1 MLIKKIKIENFRQ
14 YSGSHE
20 IFFSTDKDK
29 NVTLL
34 IGDNGTGKTT
44 ISQAFLW
51 CLYGET
57 PGFLKKE
64 SILSK
69 TLEDNLL
76 RGLHM
81 ATVLVELEMEHSGC
95 CYTITRSKTFY
106 CSYDGNIS
114 SDSPV
119 LNIQKTGITGE
130 TETLSKRDTEKCIE
144 EILPKELS
152 TYFFL
157 TGEKID
163 SMSSDIKMGKSKDF
177 ANAVNTLLD
186 LNYYKTAIKHLKA
199 IKKEY
204 DSSDFSGM
212 SDEIEEINRKIET
225 TDTLIAKQE
234 EKLKNTEESISYF
247 DNRIIDA
254 KSFLKANESS
264 KNLEIERQ
272 RLEEK
277 QKNKRADST
286 IEINTG
292 IRNFIEQ
299 APYFF
304 AKEPFLQA
312 LKTLKEV
319 SNIKTDDIP
328 ERLHADLINWI
339 QEHHKCIC
347 GTEILDGSKE
357 YEFLESWK
365 TVVPPE
371 AIGTLIKNEKPKIFD
386 SFKFSKNLYK
396 NLAQVK
402 EQLDEFHDE
411 IEDLQEDIERITD
424 KIANSEDTSQIQARL
439 TNDEKQKNDAEK
451 IHLETVAKLSQLKT
465 DKEEFLK
472 KRTNLLQSSEE
483 GRRIFAY
490 KTMTEKLISGFE
502 DQYEI
507 SESEM
512 RKKLVASVKNAFKEI
527 YGTSFSINIDE
538 KYQISTDTDL
548 EKSTGQGMSV
558 IYAFLAGLLD
568 VIKSSKKEKVL
579 KSNLLKDEN
588 ETDFIPKLE
597 SYPLVFDAPF
607 SALDKTRISSICKIL
622 PAVSEQIII
631 LIKDIDGFEAKK
643 YLNQKIGTCYLLRK
657 IGNKDDQ
664 TEIVEEK

>member
-14 YSGSHE
+14 YCGLHE
-20 IFFSTDKDK
+20 IIFSTDKEK

-51 CLYGET
+51 CLYGKT
-57 PGFLKKE
+57 PGFLKKD

-69 TLEDNLL
+69 SLEDKLL
-76 RGLHM
+76 RGLPR
-81 ATVLVELEMEHSGC
+81 ATVVVELEMEHSDC
-95 CYTITRSKTFY
+95 HYVITRARNFY
-106 CSYDGNIS
+106 CSYDGKIS

-119 LNIQKTGITGE
+119 LTIQKTGLSGE
-130 TETLSKRDTEKCIE
+130 TEMLSKRDTERCIE
-144 EILPKELS
+144 EILPEELS

-225 TDTLIAKQE
+225 SDSMISALE
-234 EKLKNTEESISYF
+234 EKVKNTENSIAYF
-247 DNRIIDA
+247 DTRIIEA
-254 KSFLKANESS
+254 KAFLKANESS

-272 RLEEK
+272 KLEEK

-292 IRNFIEQ
+292 IRSFIEQ

-304 AKEPFLQA
+304 AKKPFLEA

-347 GTEILDGSKE
+347 GTEIKAGSNE
-357 YEFLESWK
+357 FEFLESWK

-402 EQLDEFHDE
+402 EQLDEFHEE
-411 IEDLQEDIERITD
+411 IEDLQDDIERITE

-439 TNDEKQKNDAEK
+439 TNDEKEKSVAEN
-451 IHLETVAKLSQLKT
+451 IRLESSAKLNQLKVE
-465 DKEEFLK
+465 KEEFLK
-472 KRTNLLQSSEE
+472 KRTGLLQSSEE
-483 GRRIFAY
+483 GRRIYAY
-490 KTMTEKLISGFE
+490 KSMTESLISGFE
-502 DQYEI
+502 NQYEI

-512 RKKLVASVKNAFKEI
+512 RKKLVASVKNAFREI

-568 VIKSSKKEKVL
+568 VIKSSKQEKAL
-579 KSNLLKDEN
+579 NQKNEN
-588 ETDFIPKLE
+588 ETQFIPKLE

-631 LIKDIDGFEAKK
+631 LIKDTDGFEAKK
-643 YLNQKIGTCYLLRK
+643 YLNQKIGSCYLLRK

-664 TEIVEEK
+664 TEIVEEN

>member
-20 IFFSTDKDK
+20 IIFSTDKEK

-51 CLYGET
+51 CLYGCT
-57 PGFLKKE
+57 PGFLKKD

-76 RGLHM
+76 RGLHK
-81 ATVLVELEMEHSGC
+81 ATVLVELEMEHSDSS
-95 CYTITRSKTFY
+95 YVITRSKDFY
-106 CSYDGNIS
+106 CSYDGKIS
-114 SDSPV
+114 SELPV
-119 LNIQKTGITGE
+119 LTIQKTGLDGE

-144 EILPKELS
+144 EILPEELS

-204 DSSDFSGM
+204 DTSDFSGM

-225 TDTLIAKQE
+225 TDEVISKLE
-234 EKLKNTEESISYF
+234 EKIKNAEKSVAYF
-247 DNRIIDA
+247 DNRIIEA
-254 KSFLKANESS
+254 KAFLKANESS
-264 KNLEIERQ
+264 KDLEIERQ
-272 RLEEK
+272 KLEEK
-277 QKNKRADST
+277 QKTKNADSV
-286 IEINTG
+286 IEINAG
-292 IRNFIEQ
+292 IRNFVEQ

-304 AKEPFLQA
+304 AKKSFLQA

-339 QEHHKCIC
+339 QNHHKCIC
-347 GTEILDGSKE
+347 GTEITDGSKE

-386 SFKFSKNLYK
+386 KFKFSKNLYK
-396 NLAQVK
+396 TLSQVK

-411 IEDLQEDIERITD
+411 IDDLQDEIERITD
-424 KIANSEDTSQIQARL
+424 KIANSEDTSQIQSRL
-439 TNDEKQKNDAEK
+439 TNDEKQKNDAET
-451 IHLETVAKLSQLKT
+451 IRLEAAAKLNQLRT
-465 DKEEFLK
+465 EKEDFLK
-472 KRTNLLQSSEE
+472 KRTSLLQSSEE

-490 KTMTEKLISGFE
+490 KNMTEQLIAGFE
-502 DQYEI
+502 NQYET

-512 RKKLVASVKNAFKEI
+512 RKKLVSSVKNAFKEI

-538 KYQISTDTDL
+538 KYQISTDTEL

-568 VIKSSKKEKVL
+568 VIKSSKKEKAL
-579 KSNLLKDEN
+579 KSNTLNDEN
-588 ETDFIPKLE
+588 ETEFIPKLE

-631 LIKDIDGFEAKK
+631 LIKDTDGFEAKK
-643 YLNQKIGTCYLLRK
+643 YLNQKIGVCYSLRK

-664 TEIVEEK
+664 TEILEEK

>member
-14 YSGSHE
+14 YCGLHE
-20 IFFSTDKDK
+20 IIFSTDKEK

-51 CLYGET
+51 CLYGKT
-57 PGFLKKE
+57 PGFLKKD

-69 TLEDNLL
+69 SLEDKLL
-76 RGLHM
+76 RGLPR
-81 ATVLVELEMEHSGC
+81 ATVVVELEMEHSDC
-95 CYTITRSKTFY
+95 HYVITRARNFY
-106 CSYDGNIS
+106 CSYDGKIS

-119 LNIQKTGITGE
+119 LTIQKTGISGE
-130 TETLSKRDTEKCIE
+130 TETLSKRDTERCIE
-144 EILPKELS
+144 EILPEELS

-225 TDTLIAKQE
+225 SDSMISALE
-234 EKLKNTEESISYF
+234 EKVKNTENSIAYF
-247 DNRIIDA
+247 DTRIIEA
-254 KSFLKANESS
+254 KAFLKANESS

-272 RLEEK
+272 KLEEK

-292 IRNFIEQ
+292 IRSFIEQ

-304 AKEPFLQA
+304 AKKPFLEA

-347 GTEILDGSKE
+347 GTEIKAGSNE
-357 YEFLESWK
+357 FEFLESWK

-402 EQLDEFHDE
+402 EQLDEFHEE
-411 IEDLQEDIERITD
+411 IEDLQDDIERITE

-439 TNDEKQKNDAEK
+439 TNDEKEKSVAEN
-451 IHLETVAKLSQLKT
+451 IRLESSAKLNQLKVE
-465 DKEEFLK
+465 KEEFLK
-472 KRTNLLQSSEE
+472 KRTGLLQSSEE
-483 GRRIFAY
+483 GRRIYAY
-490 KTMTEKLISGFE
+490 KSMTESLISGFE
-502 DQYEI
+502 NQYEI

-568 VIKSSKKEKVL
+568 VIKSSKQEKAL
-579 KSNLLKDEN
+579 NQKNEN
-588 ETDFIPKLE
+588 ETQFIPKLE

-631 LIKDIDGFEAKK
+631 LIKDTDGFEAKK
-643 YLNQKIGTCYLLRK
+643 YLNQKIGSCYLLRK

-664 TEIVEEK
+664 TEIEEEN

>member
-51 CLYGET
+51 CLYGKT

-76 RGLHM
+76 RGLHK
-81 ATVLVELEMEHSGC
+81 ATVLVELEMEHSD
-95 CYTITRSKTFY
+95 CYYTVTRSKDFY

-114 SDSPV
+114 SDSPI
-119 LNIQKTGITGE
+119 LTIQKTGIDGE
-130 TETLSKRDTEKCIE
+130 TESLSKRDTEKCIE
-144 EILPKELS
+144 EILPEELS
-152 TYFFL
+152 AYFFL

-225 TDTLIAKQE
+225 TDALIAKQE
-234 EKLKNTEESISYF
+234 EKLQNTEKSISYF
-247 DNRIIDA
+247 DNRIIEA

-264 KNLEIERQ
+264 KDLEIERQ
-272 RLEEK
+272 KLEERQKTK
-277 QKNKRADST
+277 QADST

-304 AKEPFLQA
+304 AKESFLQA

-490 KTMTEKLISGFE
+490 KMMTEKLISGFE

-512 RKKLVASVKNAFKEI
+512 RKKLVTSVKNAFKEI

-631 LIKDIDGFEAKK
+631 LIKDTDGFEAKK

-657 IGNKDDQ
+657 IGNKDDL

>member
-14 YSGSHE
+14 YSGSNE
-20 IFFSTDKDK
+20 IIFSTDKEK

-51 CLYGET
+51 CLYGKT
-57 PGFLKKE
+57 PGFLKKD

-76 RGLHM
+76 RGLHK
-81 ATVLVELEMEHSGC
+81 ATVLVELEMEHSDSS
-95 CYTITRSKTFY
+95 YVITRSKDFY
-106 CSYDGNIS
+106 CSYDGKIS
-114 SDSPV
+114 SELPV
-119 LNIQKTGITGE
+119 LTIQKTGLDGE

-144 EILPKELS
+144 EILPEELS

-204 DSSDFSGM
+204 DTSDFSGM

-225 TDTLIAKQE
+225 TDELISKVE
-234 EKLKNTEESISYF
+234 DKIKNAEESVAYF
-247 DNRIIDA
+247 DNRIIEA
-254 KSFLKANESS
+254 KAFLKANESS
-264 KNLEIERQ
+264 KDLEIERQ
-272 RLEEK
+272 KLEEK
-277 QKNKRADST
+277 QKTKNADSV

-292 IRNFIEQ
+292 IRNFVEQ
-299 APYFF
+299 AAYFF
-304 AKEPFLQA
+304 AKKSFLQA

-339 QEHHKCIC
+339 QNHHKCIC
-347 GTEILDGSKE
+347 GTEITDGSKE

-386 SFKFSKNLYK
+386 KFKFSKNLYK
-396 NLAQVK
+396 TLSQVK

-411 IEDLQEDIERITD
+411 IDDLQDEIERITD
-424 KIANSEDTSQIQARL
+424 KIANSEDTSQIQSRL
-439 TNDEKQKNDAEK
+439 TNDEKQKNDAET
-451 IHLETVAKLSQLKT
+451 IRLEAAAKLNQLRT
-465 DKEEFLK
+465 EKEDFLK
-472 KRTNLLQSSEE
+472 KRTSLLQTSEE

-490 KTMTEKLISGFE
+490 KNMTEQLIAGFE
-502 DQYEI
+502 NQYET
-507 SESEM
+507 SETEM
-512 RKKLVASVKNAFKEI
+512 RKKLVSSVKNAFKEI

-538 KYQISTDTDL
+538 KYQISTDTEL

-568 VIKSSKKEKVL
+568 VIKSSKKEKAL
-579 KSNLLKDEN
+579 KSNTLNDEN
-588 ETDFIPKLE
+588 ETEFIPKLE

-631 LIKDIDGFEAKK
+631 LIKDTDGFEAKK
-643 YLNQKIGTCYLLRK
+643 YLNQKIGVCYSLRK

-664 TEIVEEK
+664 TEILEEK